1 MIFFGKKNMIYV
13 IAYSILTYICH
24 VLIIEKHLLF
34 KKNRELF
41 ILFYFISFQ

>member
-1 MIFFGKKNMIYV
+1 MIYV

-34 KKNRELF
+34 KKKSWVIYF
-41 ILFYFISFQ
+41 ILFCIFFNN